1 VVAEIIAGVTRH
13 GGRAVQDPE
22 TDLLRVNDEF
32 TVSIVLARCSATAAG
47 SLRWRI
53 RLDTGLV
60 PDITIAV
67 RMDEV
72 NEAPRDYYVLP
83 SIDMTFGKLKFAE
96 QNGLALDAYR
106 FDTLDFFYAL
116 ASRARIAEVA

>member
-1 VVAEIIAGVTRH
+1 MVAEIIAGVTRH

-22 TDLLRVNDEF
+22 TDLLHVSDEF
-32 TVSIVLARCSATAAG
+32 TVSIVLARCAATAAG

-83 SIDMTFGKLKFAE
+83 SIDMTLGKLKLAE

-116 ASRARIAEVA
+116 ASRARLAEVA